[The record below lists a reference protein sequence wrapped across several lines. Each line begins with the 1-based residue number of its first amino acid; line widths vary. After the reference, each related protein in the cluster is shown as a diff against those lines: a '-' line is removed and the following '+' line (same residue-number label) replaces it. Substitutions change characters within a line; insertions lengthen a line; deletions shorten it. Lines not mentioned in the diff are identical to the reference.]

1 MPGWGSLTS
10 VPTAP
15 PPSPSTPPPSRT
27 PSALS
32 SSPCSSV
39 PPRPL
44 RTPVTDTPAQ
54 TPDTRSQPPDTDTPR
69 GPSSTSP
76 PSLPIWPPHKRST
89 PRRNKSSGTPLLD
102 QTIKLASNPRRN
114 PSESS
119 FLNLKL
125 DQLFKATKNPQ
136 FHMWRT
142 LSYPVELLS
151 AGSVTHFGPAAFFR
165 QYRFEFRNQI
175 PKTFLATRAT
185 NFKLKS

>member
-1 MPGWGSLTS
+1 MG
-10 VPTAP
+10 TAP

-27 PSALS
+27 PS

-54 TPDTRSQPPDTDTPR
+54 TPDTRSQPPVTDTPR

-114 PSESS
+114 PSESR
-119 FLNLKL
+119 FLNLTNYLKQQKTL
-125 DQLFKATKNPQ
+125 SF
-136 FHMWRT
+136 MWRT